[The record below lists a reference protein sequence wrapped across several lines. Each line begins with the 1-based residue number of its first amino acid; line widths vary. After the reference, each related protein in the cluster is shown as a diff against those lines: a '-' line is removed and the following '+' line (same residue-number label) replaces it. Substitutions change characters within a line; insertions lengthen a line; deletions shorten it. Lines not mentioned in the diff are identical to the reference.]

1 MTNLEVLTTP
11 TRLAPELFRVD
22 VPEGWQQGRGAFGGL
37 VLGNLVRA
45 IAAFDAG
52 DGGSDPPRSF
62 TMGGDPPNPPPRAPV
77 RAAPRTLRA
86 LTAELCAP
94 VLPGPNDI
102 RITLLRR
109 GTGVATIAA
118 SVERDGEVL
127 AHAVGVMGK
136 QRATDADFCYLEP
149 PAFPAWRSVERLHAE
164 ALGPSFAVHFEYRPI
179 GALPFSGGNE
189 ATTSGWVR
197 PVAPGA
203 LRDAAYVT
211 SVVDAWWPAVFS
223 RMTAPRPMATL
234 TFALQLFDGLDGLD
248 PVAPLAY
255 RSRGLVARDGY
266 IAEQRELFGEDG
278 RFLALNL
285 QTFVIIK

>member
-1 MTNLEVLTTP
+1 MKSLDDLTTP
-11 TRLAPELFRVD
+11 TRLAPDLFQID

-52 DGGSDPPRSF
+52 DSGSDPPRS
-62 TMGGDPPNPPPRAPV
+62 
-77 RAAPRTLRA
+77 LRA

-102 RITLLRR
+102 RVTLLRR

-136 QRATDADFCYLEP
+136 QRATDADFCQLEP
-149 PAFPAWRSVERLHAE
+149 PALPAWRSVEMPTMPATRLA
-164 ALGPSFAVHFEYRPI
+164 PFAAHFEYRPV

-189 ATTSGWVR
+189 AIATGWVR
-197 PVAPGA
+197 PVTPGA

-211 SVVDAWWPAVFS
+211 SVVDAWWPAAFS
-223 RMTAPRPMATL
+223 RMSAPRPMATL